1 MLPDCLD
8 NYPLLVML
16 LSFAGC
22 ALLALLDWLQRVWDN
37 RPIPE
42 KKVKIKWRKLKNGY
56 SIRVR

>member
-16 LSFAGC
+16 LSLAGC
-22 ALLALLDWLQRVWDN
+22 ALLVLLDWLQRIWDN